1 MQFLSI
7 DLGDWAN
14 VVLSIITAIS
24 IIVAIHYKRKDYQLA
39 NENRMRI
46 SGKLELFYSRESML
60 KYLHTMY
67 DRAEASDTIWG
78 QSISGRNYGSV
89 GDKILNAAARGVHYK
104 MIFNKNAHTIN
115 QVIDLFKTV
124 DTAEVVELENNNVR
138 LQGLSNKEVM
148 IAISTERDYF
158 GVLIKDENI
167 VRLFHDWFEARFNS
181 APS

>member
-1 MQFLSI
+1 
-7 DLGDWAN
+7 
-14 VVLSIITAIS
+14 
-24 IIVAIHYKRKDYQLA
+24 
-39 NENRMRI
+39 
-46 SGKLELFYSRESML
+46 
-60 KYLHTMY
+60 
-67 DRAEASDTIWG
+67 
-78 QSISGRNYGSV
+78 
-89 GDKILNAAARGVHYK
+89 

-167 VRLFHDWFEARFNS
+167 VRLFYDWFEARFNS